1 LSQNNAARD
10 YVMQRQHHPGTEH
23 YAAYDADA
31 NEITHAGTSYKEE
44 ESTLSGDLETELHD
58 PNALTWERGIDQ
70 IAVPGKPVAILLAV
84 PAIPEML
91 ARARYQGSAPDP
103 LHRPDVSRV
112 HGFASTV
119 EIGGRR
125 LDVVMVARE
134 NRQGRLTL
142 DRMEPYA
149 AAGARAA

>member
-1 LSQNNAARD
+1 MRAHLDGRSVVNR
-10 YVMQRQHHPGTEH
+10 E
-23 YAAYDADA
+23 
-31 NEITHAGTSYKEE
+31 THV
-44 ESTLSGDLETELHD
+44 
-58 PNALTWERGIDQ
+58 PIALAWERGIDQ

-91 ARARYQGSAPDP
+91 AQARYLGSVPDP
-103 LHRPDVSRV
+103 QHRVDVSRV
-112 HGFASTV
+112 HGFASAV

-125 LDVVMVARE
+125 RDVVMIVRE
-134 NRQGRLTL
+134 NRQGKLVL